1 MVEIYLFVNPLDELC
16 LLSEKR
22 FLKTIEKEDNK
33 VYLKL
38 IPILNPLIIHHY
50 LIDNNFP
57 TKDIDFR
64 NQLSETIYSAC
75 LDVKAAQLQGKK
87 IGRLFLFHL
96 QDLVG
101 KKKVPYSEKLV
112 DDILTKI
119 NADKETFKLD
129 RQSKL
134 IKDFFKTDQK
144 VANEMGINRFS
155 KAVIF
160 NYDSSRNFG
169 VLIDAFSSTD
179 LIKQL
184 LKVETNHTNCAKLL
198 EH

>member
-16 LLSEKR
+16 LLSEQR
-22 FLKTIEKEDNK
+22 FLKTIEKEDSK

-38 IPILNPLIIHHY
+38 IPVLNPLIIHHY
-50 LIDNNFP
+50 LIDNNYP
-57 TKDIDFR
+57 TNDLTFR
-64 NQLSETIYSAC
+64 NELIETVYSAC

-87 IGRLFLFHL
+87 VGRKFLFHL

-101 KKKVPYSEKLV
+101 KKKMTYSEELV
-112 DDILTKI
+112 DTILTKI

-134 IKDFFKTDQK
+134 IKDFFKIDQQ
-144 VANEMGINRFS
+144 VANEMGVNRFA

-160 NYDSSRNFG
+160 NYDSTRNFG

-184 LKVETNHTNCAKLL
+184 LKAEETHTSCAKLL
-198 EH
+198 KY

>member
-1 MVEIYLFVNPLDELC
+1 MIEIYLFVNPLDDHC
-16 LLSEKR
+16 LLSEQR
-22 FLKTIEKEDNK
+22 FLKAIEQESDK

-38 IPILNPLIIHHY
+38 IPVLNPLIIHHY
-50 LIDNNFP
+50 LVDNNFP
-57 TKDIDFR
+57 TNDLEYR
-64 NQLSETIYSAC
+64 NHLIETVYSAC

-87 IGRLFLFHL
+87 MGRNFLFHL

-101 KKKVPYSEKLV
+101 KKKMTYSEELV
-112 DDILTKI
+112 DQILTKI

-134 IKDFFKTDQK
+134 VKEFFQIDQQ

-160 NYDSSRNFG
+160 NYDSPKNFG
-169 VLIDAFSSTD
+169 VLIDAFSPTD
-179 LIKQL
+179 LIKKL
-184 LKVETNHTNCAKLL
+184 LKADDKYTQWQIY
-198 EH
+198 

>member
-22 FLKTIEKEDNK
+22 FLETIEKENNK

-38 IPILNPLIIHHY
+38 IPVLNPLIIQHY
-50 LIDNNFP
+50 LIDNNYP
-57 TKDIDFR
+57 TNDLTHR
-64 NQLSETIYSAC
+64 NQLVETIYSAC

-87 IGRLFLFHL
+87 MGRKFLFHL

-101 KKKVPYSEKLV
+101 KKKMAYSEELV
-112 DDILTKI
+112 DTILTKI

-134 IKDFFKTDQK
+134 IKDFFKIDQQ
-144 VANEMGINRFS
+144 VANEMGVNRFA

-160 NYDSSRNFG
+160 NYDSTRNFG
-169 VLIDAFSSTD
+169 VLIDAFSSSD

-184 LKVETNHTNCAKLL
+184 LKSEDTNSCCAKILKY
-198 EH
+198 

>member
-1 MVEIYLFVNPLDELC
+1 MIEIYLFVNPLDDHC
-16 LLSEKR
+16 LLSEQR
-22 FLKTIEKEDNK
+22 FLKAIEQESDK

-38 IPILNPLIIHHY
+38 IPVLNPLIIHHY
-50 LIDNNFP
+50 LVDNNFP
-57 TKDIDFR
+57 TNDLEYR
-64 NQLSETIYSAC
+64 NRLIETVYSAC

-87 IGRLFLFHL
+87 MGRKFLFHL

-101 KKKVPYSEKLV
+101 KKQMTYSEELV
-112 DDILTKI
+112 DQILTKI

-134 IKDFFKTDQK
+134 VKEFFQIDQQ

-160 NYDSSRNFG
+160 NYDSPKNFG
-169 VLIDAFSSTD
+169 VLIDAFSPTD
-179 LIKQL
+179 LIKKL
-184 LKVETNHTNCAKLL
+184 LKADDKYTQWQIY
-198 EH
+198 

>member
-1 MVEIYLFVNPLDELC
+1 MIEVYLFVNPIDDHC

-22 FLKTIEKEDNK
+22 FLKAIEQENSKI
-33 VYLKL
+33 YLKL
-38 IPILNPLIIHHY
+38 IPVLNPLIIHHY
-50 LIDNNFP
+50 LVDNNYP
-57 TKDIDFR
+57 TNDLTFR
-64 NQLSETIYSAC
+64 NNLIETVYSAC

-87 IGRLFLFHL
+87 MGRQFLFHL

-101 KKKVPYSEKLV
+101 RKKMPYSEELV
-112 DDILTKI
+112 DNILTKI

-134 IKDFFKTDQK
+134 IKDFFQIDQQ
-144 VANEMGINRFS
+144 VANEMGITRFA

-160 NYDSSRNFG
+160 NYDTSSNFG

-179 LIKQL
+179 LIQQF
-184 LKVETNHTNCAKLL
+184 LKTENCRNKWANLL

>member
-16 LLSEKR
+16 LLSEQR
-22 FLKTIEKEDNK
+22 FLEAIEHEETK

-50 LIDNNFP
+50 LIDNNYP
-57 TKDIDFR
+57 TNDLVFR
-64 NQLSETIYSAC
+64 NHLIETVYSAC

-87 IGRLFLFHL
+87 MGRKFLFHL
-96 QDLVG
+96 QNLVG
-101 KKKVPYSEKLV
+101 KEKMAYSDELV
-112 DDILTKI
+112 DMILTKI

-134 IKDFFKTDQK
+134 IKEFFKIDQQI
-144 VANEMGINRFS
+144 ANEMGINRFA

-160 NYDSSRNFG
+160 NYDSTRNFG

-184 LKVETNHTNCAKLL
+184 LKVEHTQTNYAKLL